1 MIASLTGQVQVIE
14 GSLVI
19 LNVSGVGYELIVS
32 PVLSASLKVGQ
43 DATIFTAHVVRDDS
57 ESLFG
62 FASYSE
68 RQLFDLLVTVSGIG
82 PKLALLI
89 LSSFSLTDIIGAVQ
103 HAKPELFESVSGIGR
118 KNAQRIIVELQSK
131 LGSLEDLDLGDF
143 SERSDVVE
151 ALMSLGYRGREIKEA
166 LRDVD
171 GTLAPDEQIRAALR
185 GLGK

>member
-43 DATIFTAHVVRDDS
+43 DATIFTAHVVRYDS

-68 RQLFDLLVTVSGIG
+68 RQLFDLLITVSGIG

-143 SERSDVVE
+143 SERSGVVE

-185 GLGK
+185 G